1 MIEAYYGL
9 SAAPFRL
16 APEPRFFFASTTHR
30 KALSYLDYGLRQ
42 GEGFLVLSG
51 EIGAGKSLL
60 VAHLLAGLGRE
71 SVSAV
76 SLASGGLEPLDALWL
91 IAEGLGL
98 EPSGTG
104 KAPLLA
110 AIRRCLVEQERAGRR
125 VLLVVDEAQSL
136 PVATFEELRLLTDL
150 GSGARASLQ
159 CFLVGQPQ
167 LRPLIARPELEQL
180 RQRVVASCHLEPLAE
195 AETGRYVRH
204 RLEIAGWRG
213 APVLAEGV
221 GAAVHAATGGVP
233 RRINLLCGR
242 LMLLG
247 AVEGRERLDEA
258 DVSAVL
264 ADLRAEGLATAPVAT
279 TDAGPPAGNGAM
291 AARLEE
297 LEDLV
302 RETRGMMAA
311 LVRPRGRD
319 GGGPS

>member
-1 MIEAYYGL
+1 MIEEYYGFR
-9 SAAPFRL
+9 AAPFRL
-16 APEPRFFFASTTHR
+16 APEPQFFFASSTHR

-60 VAHLLAGLGRE
+60 VAHLLSRLDRGNLT
-71 SVSAV
+71 AV
-76 SLASGGLEPLDALWL
+76 SLASGGLEPMDALWL

-98 EPSGTG
+98 EPSGAG

-110 AIRRCLVEQERAGRR
+110 AIRRCLSEQDRAGRR

-136 PVATFEELRLLTDL
+136 PHATLEELRLLTDL
-150 GSGARASLQ
+150 GGGGHAGPQ

-167 LRPLIARPELEQL
+167 LRPLLARPELEQL
-180 RQRVVASCHLEPLAE
+180 RQRVVASCHLEPLGE
-195 AETGRYVRH
+195 EETGRYVRH
-204 RLEIAGWRG
+204 RLEIAGWHG
-213 APVLAEGV
+213 KPALAEGV

-247 AVEGRERLDEA
+247 AVEGRDRLDQA
-258 DVSAVL
+258 DVATVQ
-264 ADLRAEGLATAPVAT
+264 AELRAEGLAAPP
-279 TDAGPPAGNGAM
+279 GPGETRPTGDGV
-291 AARLEE
+291 AARLDELEE
-297 LEDLV
+297 LM
-302 RETRGMMAA
+302 RQTRGLMAA

-319 GGGPS
+319 DGAS

>member
-1 MIEAYYGL
+1 MIESYYGL

-16 APEPRFFFASTTHR
+16 APEPRFFFASATHR

-60 VAHLLAGLGRE
+60 VAHLLAGLDRE
-71 SVSAV
+71 GLTAV

-98 EPSGTG
+98 EPAAGG

-136 PVATFEELRLLTDL
+136 PAATLEELRLLTDL
-150 GSGARASLQ
+150 GGRQAGLQ

-167 LRPLIARPELEQL
+167 LRPLLARPELEQL
-180 RQRVVASCHLEPLAE
+180 RQRVVASCHLEPLGE
-195 AETGRYVRH
+195 EETGRYVHH

-213 APVLAEGV
+213 KPVLAEGI
-221 GAAVHAATGGVP
+221 GGAVHAATGGVP

-247 AVEGRERLDEA
+247 AVEGRDRLDEA
-258 DVSAVL
+258 DVATVQS
-264 ADLRAEGLATAPVAT
+264 DLRAEGLAAPT
-279 TDAGPPAGNGAM
+279 GTGEPRPARGGDGI
-291 AARLEE
+291 AARLDELEE
-297 LEDLV
+297 LL
-302 RETRGMMAA
+302 RETRGLMAA
-311 LVRPRGRD
+311 LVRPRDRD
-319 GGGPS
+319 GSPS